1 MGSNGK
7 GLTPSQVAATHALY
21 PNAGMNYNLTPGGKC
36 CIIGLVKTPSQRS
49 GIMREVQSSEVK
61 ARLPQFLDEV
71 EQGETIVITRHGRPV
86 AHLVPAPDCDRERV
100 GRALDGIAA
109 LRQTTSRVSLDELLA
124 SRHEGHK
131 Y

>member
-1 MGSNGK
+1 
-7 GLTPSQVAATHALY
+7 VE
-21 PNAGMNYNLTPGGKC
+21 
-36 CIIGLVKTPSQRS
+36 
-49 GIMREVQSSEVK
+49 IMREIQSSEVK

-86 AHLVPAPDCDRERV
+86 AHLVPAPACDRDRV
-100 GRALDGIAA
+100 RRALDGIAA
-109 LRQTTSRVSLDELLA
+109 LRQMTSQVSLDELLA